1 MKYRAFLSYS
11 HANQKWARWLHRSLE
26 RYRVPK
32 HVVTSAGLPGARL
45 KPVFLD
51 RDELGSSGSL
61 SDSIRRALAESEALI
76 VICSPTAAGSKW
88 VNQEVEE
95 YQKLFGGANIFCCV
109 VEGSAPGVF
118 PPALLR
124 DREPLAADLTPG
136 GDGKRAGFTKLVA
149 GLLGVGFDD
158 LRRRESQLRN
168 RKLAAITMASILGMA
183 VTTGLGISAL
193 VARGQAEQARLESE
207 QRREQAEDLLAFM
220 VGDLRESLEPLGR
233 LDLLDR
239 VGDKAM
245 DYFES
250 VEANAISDRSLTLQ
264 SRVLTQIGEIR
275 MSQFQYEEAS
285 KAFEQA
291 YHHVE
296 PLVLRHPGDGEMLF
310 QRSQAEFW
318 IGYMRWRT
326 GDLDGAQ
333 QWLQRYYESS
343 LELTVLDPTRDDWLQ
358 EVAWGHHNLGVLAV
372 DQQDLDRARSLFGH
386 ELDVLNDL
394 PARSPGTAEPLENIA
409 DAYSW
414 LGRISEY
421 EGNLQEALL
430 NYGESARYRTELLA
444 ASPDHADRK
453 RWFIVASVF
462 TAGIQ
467 ALMGKTDQA
476 AAAYAELISLQAK
489 LTESDPENQELQR
502 YLVRLQVDSAE
513 FFVPANTDAERSKGV
528 AIVEVAINTLE
539 HFLRAEPE
547 DRRSRTALAKAYR
560 VEATLNLLG
569 KRDGAALE
577 SALKAIALL
586 ADDAEDVPVNQEFGA
601 ALVVA
606 LTASSAAA
614 TNSGRLGLADHL
626 SNFKRNAEGS
636 RDPRTLDALA
646 RVAVLEGDTGR
657 ASEIIGQLERS
668 GYVPMQPWPASV
680 R

>member
-11 HANQKWARWLHRSLE
+11 HANRKWARWLHRSLE

-32 HVVTSAGLPGARL
+32 HIVKAAGLPSARL
-45 KPVFLD
+45 KPIFLD

-95 YQKLFGGANIFCCV
+95 YQQLFGGANIFCCV
-109 VEGSAPGVF
+109 VEGAAPGVF

-124 DREPLAADLTPG
+124 DGEPLAADLTPG

-158 LRRRESQLRN
+158 LRRRELQLRN
-168 RKLAAITMASILGMA
+168 RKLAAITVASILGMA

-193 VARGQAEQARLESE
+193 IAREQAEQARLEAE

-250 VEANAISDRSLTLQ
+250 VEANAIGDRSLTLQ

-275 MSQFQYEEAS
+275 MSQYQYEQAS
-285 KAFEQA
+285 RAFEQA
-291 YHHVE
+291 YRHVE
-296 PLVLRHPGDGEMLF
+296 PLVLRNPDNGEMLF

-318 IGYMRWRT
+318 TGYMRWRT

-333 QWLQRYYESS
+333 QWLQRYYDSS

-372 DQQDLDRARSLFGH
+372 DQQDLARARLLFGN
-386 ELDVLNDL
+386 ELDVWKDL
-394 PARSPGTAEPLENIA
+394 LERSPGTAEARENIA

-414 LGRISEY
+414 LGRVSEND
-421 EGNLQEALL
+421 GNLQEALF
-430 NYGESARYRTELLA
+430 NYSESARYRAELLA

-453 RWFIVASVF
+453 QWFIVASVF
-462 TAGIQ
+462 TAGIR
-467 ALMGKTDQA
+467 AIMGQTDEA
-476 AAAYAELISLQAK
+476 AAAYSKLIPLQA
-489 LTESDPENQELQR
+489 EMADADPENQELQR
-502 YLVRLQVDSAE
+502 YLARLQVDSAE
-513 FFVPANTDAERSKGV
+513 LLFPSNREADRPGGLV
-528 AIVEVAINTLE
+528 IVEDAIGTLE
-539 HFLRAEPE
+539 NFLRAEPE
-547 DRRSRTALAKAYR
+547 DRRSRTSLAKAYR
-560 VEATLNLLG
+560 VQATLKLLG
-569 KRDGAALE
+569 KRDEAALE
-577 SALKAIALL
+577 SALNAIELL
-586 ADDAEDVPVNQEFGA
+586 AENPEDVPAKQEFGA

-614 TNSGRLGLADHL
+614 ANPGTPGLADYL
-626 SNFKRNAEGS
+626 SNFKRHAEGS

-646 RVAVLEGDTGR
+646 RVALLEGDTGR